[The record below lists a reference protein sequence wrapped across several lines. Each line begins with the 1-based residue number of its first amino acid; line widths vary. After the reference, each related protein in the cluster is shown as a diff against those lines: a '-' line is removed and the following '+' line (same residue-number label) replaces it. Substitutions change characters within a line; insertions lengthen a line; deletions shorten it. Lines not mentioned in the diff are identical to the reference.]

1 VKVFWHTLL
10 VLVGIFFLV
19 TLCFMSS
26 GGRIHL
32 GSRILSGFL
41 FGAFILL
48 LVFPAVQIGAALIA
62 ALILALSPYPDKGF
76 QLWQLLK
83 IFLGI
88 VVGTGLGILIMAGFF
103 FLLTGR

>member
-19 TLCFMSS
+19 TLGWTSS
-26 GGRIHL
+26 GGGIHF
-32 GSRILSGFL
+32 GSRILSSLL

-48 LVFPAVQIGAALIA
+48 LIFPAVQIAAALIA
-62 ALILALSPYPDKGF
+62 ALILAVSPYPDKGF

-88 VVGTGLGILIMAGFF
+88 LVGTGLGILIMVGFF